1 MRNLLKKITKY
12 PVSTLITL
20 VIWILCFMPIPE
32 TPLSEISLIDK
43 WTHIAMYVFLCAA
56 LWAEY
61 LRCHSVSAANSV
73 SNGSKA
79 TTKIKTN
86 EAKDKQPARWSTA
99 FLLTFI
105 LPVVMGGLI
114 EILPG
119 KLYGRSPKRRLARL
133 ACRFHR
139 RSTRRYYRYSSG
151 MVSFHEEKGLLSM

>member
-1 MRNLLKKITKY
+1 
-12 PVSTLITL
+12 
-20 VIWILCFMPIPE
+20 
-32 TPLSEISLIDK
+32 
-43 WTHIAMYVFLCAA
+43 MYVFLCAA

-114 EILPG
+114 EILQANCTG
-119 KLYGRSPKRRLARL
+119 G
-133 ACRFHR
+133 R
-139 RSTRRYYRYSSG
+139 RSGDWLDWLADSIG
-151 MVSFHEEKGLLSM
+151 VVLGDIIGILLVWYLSTKKKDC